1 MRILLAIFCVFSLA
15 VSAQPKFGV
24 SRKDSVPCYQKAAD
38 RAKQRYTEWECGK
51 IAGVVDCNQK
61 LEMGSDGKRV
71 VTSSQKMPFSGICET
86 CHMNGILERRV
97 TFVDGFANGIDT
109 TYYKSGCIMV
119 IRSHVQGV
127 ESGRWTYF
135 NDSTQ
140 IPAWEKTYEMG
151 QLEGP
156 QLTYN
161 SRGDTVK
168 LETYSEGVLN
178 GPKITYDSK
187 GVRNKKANY
196 AKGVLEGPFFLYNRK
211 GDIIEELNYKEGKK
225 HGIQY
230 YYYDDGKLLRTEN
243 WDMDS
248 RNGEFKTL
256 FYDQTLQSIEN
267 YKKVTPKPNQYVTA
281 ELYACPSKE
290 VADALGQM
298 LYEKKPKSE
307 ALDSLKDANIVV
319 SQVRGE
325 ALSENA
331 ILKGNNLAKGVNKP
345 IKSGKLYYI
354 AVVSELKSMTK
365 TEVREGLFEDRFP
378 DGKIKSR
385 AIYKKDVLIEEHV
398 FDEQGREIRTF
409 GGAATTG
416 KEDDAMPTTKKEKE
430 KKKKEPKKKK
440 EEPKPEETKPK
451 EGE

>member
-1 MRILLAIFCVFSLA
+1 MKILVAIFCLFSLA

-24 SRKDSVPCYQKAAD
+24 VRKDSVPCYQRGAD

-61 LEMGSDGKRV
+61 LEMSQDGKRV

-109 TYYKSGCIMV
+109 TFYKSGCIMV

-127 ESGRWTYF
+127 EDGHWTYF

-140 IPAWEKTYEMG
+140 IPAWEKNYVLG
-151 QLEGP
+151 QFEGA
-156 QLTYN
+156 QLTFN
-161 SRGDTVK
+161 AKGDTSKV
-168 LETYSEGVLN
+168 ENYSNGVLN
-178 GPKITYDSK
+178 GLKIIYDSK
-187 GVRNKKANY
+187 GVKSQQMNY
-196 AKGVLEGPFFLYNRK
+196 VKGLLSGPFLLYNRK
-211 GDIIEELNYKEGKK
+211 GDIIEELNFKEGKK
-225 HGIQY
+225 HGVQY

-256 FYDQTLQSIEN
+256 FYDQTLQTIEN
-267 YKKVTPKPNQYVTA
+267 YKKISPKPMQYVTA
-281 ELYACPSKE
+281 DLYACPTKE
-290 VADALGQM
+290 VAEKLGQM
-298 LYEKKPKSE
+298 LYEKKTK
-307 ALDSLKDANIVV
+307 AQVLDSLNKNSTIVV
-319 SQVRGE
+319 SAVRGE
-325 ALSENA
+325 GVDDNA
-331 ILKGNNLAKGVNKP
+331 ILKGNRLAKGVNQP

-354 AVVSELKSMTK
+354 VVVSELSMLAK
-365 TEVREGLFEDRFP
+365 TEVKEGLFEDRFP
-378 DGKIKSR
+378 NGKVKSR

-409 GGAATTG
+409 GGNATSG
-416 KEDDAMPTTKKEKE
+416 KEDDAMPTTKKKKE
-430 KKKKEPKKKK
+430 KKKKEPKPAK
-440 EEPKPEETKPK
+440 EPEKPK

>member
-1 MRILLAIFCVFSLA
+1 MKLLVALFCLFSLA
-15 VSAQPKFGV
+15 VAAQPDFGV
-24 SRKDSVPCYQKAAD
+24 KKESVPCYQKAAD
-38 RAKQRYTEWECGK
+38 RSKQRYTEWDCGK
-51 IAGVVDCNQK
+51 IAGVVNCNEK
-61 LEMGSDGKRV
+61 LEMSQDGKRV

-97 TFVDGFANGIDT
+97 TFVDGYANGIDT

-127 ESGRWTYF
+127 EDGHWTYF

-140 IPAWEKTYEMG
+140 IPAWEKTYRLG

-161 SRGDTVK
+161 AKGDTAK
-168 LETYSEGVLN
+168 FEKYTDGVLN

-187 GVRNKKANY
+187 GVRSKQVNY
-196 AKGVLEGPFFLYNRK
+196 VNGLLDGAFLVYNREGK
-211 GDIIEELNYKEGKK
+211 IIEELNFKEGKK
-225 HGIQY
+225 HGVQH
-230 YYYDDGKLLRTEN
+230 YYYDDGKLLRTET

-256 FYDQTLQSIEN
+256 FYNQTLQSIEN
-267 YKKVTPKPNQYVTA
+267 YKKVTAKPNQYVTA
-281 ELYACPSKE
+281 ELYGCPTKE
-290 VADALGQM
+290 IAEALGQM
-298 LYEKKPKSE
+298 LYDKKPKKQ

-319 SQVRGE
+319 SQLRGE
-325 ALSENA
+325 ALNETV
-331 ILKGNNLAKGVNKP
+331 LKGNNLAKGVNRP

-365 TEVREGLFEDRFP
+365 MEVREGAFEERFP

-385 AIYKKDVLIEEHV
+385 AIYKNDILIEEHV

-409 GGAATTG
+409 GGTPDSG
-416 KEDDAMPTTKKEKE
+416 KEDDDMPTTPKQKKEKE
-430 KKKKEPKKKK
+430 KKKKEPKPKK
-440 EEPKPEETKPK
+440 EPEPKK
-451 EGE
+451 GE

>member
-1 MRILLAIFCVFSLA
+1 MKTLVAVFCLFSLM
-15 VSAQPKFGV
+15 VSAQPNFGV
-24 SRKDSVPCYQKAAD
+24 TRKDSVPCYQKAAD

-61 LEMGSDGKRV
+61 LEMSQDGKRV

-97 TFVDGFANGIDT
+97 TFVDGYANGIDT

-127 ESGRWTYF
+127 EDGHWTYF

-140 IPAWEKTYEMG
+140 VPAWEKTYKLG
-151 QLEGP
+151 QLEGA

-161 SRGDTVK
+161 AKGDTAK
-168 LETYSEGVLN
+168 YENYADGVLN

-187 GVRNKKANY
+187 GVRNKQVNY
-196 AKGVLEGPFFLYNRK
+196 VKGLLDGPFLVYNREGK
-211 GDIIEELNYKEGKK
+211 IIEELNFKEGKK
-225 HGIQY
+225 HGVQH
-230 YYYDDGKLLRTEN
+230 YYYDDGKLLRTET

-256 FYDQTLQSIEN
+256 FYDQTLQTIEN

-281 ELYACPSKE
+281 ELYACPTKE
-290 VADALGQM
+290 VAEALGQM
-298 LYEKKPKSE
+298 LYEKKTKAQ

-319 SQVRGE
+319 SAVRGE

-331 ILKGNNLAKGVNKP
+331 ILKGNNLAKGVNRP
-345 IKSGKLYYI
+345 IKSGKFYYV

-365 TEVREGLFEDRFP
+365 MEVREGLFEERFP
-378 DGKIKSR
+378 DGKLKSR
-385 AIYKKDVLIEEHV
+385 AIYKKDILVEEHV

-409 GGAATTG
+409 GGTPNSG
-416 KEDDAMPTTKKEKE
+416 KEDDAMPTTNKQKKEKE
-430 KKKKEPKKKK
+430 KKKPKSKEPEPKK
-440 EEPKPEETKPK
+440 

>member
-1 MRILLAIFCVFSLA
+1 MRILIIVFCLFSLA
-15 VSAQPKFGV
+15 VSAQPNFGV
-24 SRKDSVPCYQKAAD
+24 ARKDSVPCYQKAAD

-61 LEMGSDGKRV
+61 LEMSQDGKRV
-71 VTSSQKMPFSGICET
+71 VTSSQKMPFSGVCET

-97 TFVDGFANGIDT
+97 TFVDGFTNGIDT

-127 ESGRWTYF
+127 ENGHWTYF

-140 IPAWEKTYEMG
+140 IPAWEKTYSMG
-151 QLEGP
+151 QFEGP

-161 SRGDTVK
+161 AKGDTIKYENYVD
-168 LETYSEGVLN
+168 GVLN

-187 GVRNKKANY
+187 GVRNKQVNY
-196 AKGVLEGPFFLYNRK
+196 VKGVLDGPFLVYNREGK
-211 GDIIEELNYKEGKK
+211 IIEELNFKEGKK
-225 HGIQY
+225 HGVQH
-230 YYYDDGKLLRTEN
+230 YYYDDGKLLRTET

-267 YKKVTPKPNQYVTA
+267 YKKVTAKPNQYVTA
-281 ELYACPSKE
+281 ELYACPTKE

-298 LYEKKPKSE
+298 LYDKKSKQQ

-319 SQVRGE
+319 TQVRGE

-331 ILKGNNLAKGVNKP
+331 ILKGNNLAKGVNRP
-345 IKSGKLYYI
+345 IKSGKFYYI

-365 TEVREGLFEDRFP
+365 TEVREGLFEERFP

-409 GGAATTG
+409 GGTASSG
-416 KEDDAMPTTKKEKE
+416 KEDDAMPTSPKKKKE
-430 KKKKEPKKKK
+430 KKKKEPK
-440 EEPKPEETKPK
+440 PEETKPEK
-451 EGE
+451 AGE

>member
-1 MRILLAIFCVFSLA
+1 MHKNMKILVVLFCLFSLA
-15 VSAQPKFGV
+15 VSAQFGV
-24 SRKDSVPCYQKAAD
+24 VRKDSVPCYQRAAD
-38 RAKQRYTEWECGK
+38 KSKQRYTEWECGK

-61 LEMGSDGKRV
+61 LEMSSDGKRV

-119 IRSHVQGV
+119 VRSHIQGV
-127 ESGRWTYF
+127 EDGHWTYY

-140 IPAWEKTYEMG
+140 IPAWEKNYRMG
-151 QLEGP
+151 QFEGP

-161 SRGDTVK
+161 LKGDTAK
-168 LETYSEGVLN
+168 LEYYTEGVLN
-178 GPKITYDSK
+178 GNKITYDSK
-187 GVRNKKANY
+187 GSRSKKAVY
-196 AKGVLEGPFFLYNRK
+196 VKGVLDGPFLIYNRQGK
-211 GDIIEELNYKEGKK
+211 VIEELNFREGKK
-225 HGIQY
+225 HGVQH
-230 YYYDDGKLLRTEN
+230 YYYDDGVLLRTET

-256 FYDQTLQSIEN
+256 FYNQTLQSIEN

-281 ELYACPSKE
+281 ELYACQTE
-290 VADALGQM
+290 EIANALGQM
-298 LYEKKPKSE
+298 LYDKKTKAQ
-307 ALDSLKDANIVV
+307 ALDSLKDAKIDVTL
-319 SQVRGE
+319 VRGE
-325 ALSENA
+325 AVSENA

-365 TEVREGLFEDRFP
+365 TEVREGLFEERFP
-378 DGKIKSR
+378 DGRVKSR
-385 AIYKKDVLIEEHV
+385 AIYKKDVLVEEHV

-409 GGAATTG
+409 GGTAQSA
-416 KEDDAMPTTKKEKE
+416 KEDDAMPTTGKEKE

-440 EEPKPEETKPK
+440 EEPKSGETKPT
-451 EGE
+451 E

>member
-1 MRILLAIFCVFSLA
+1 MFSLA
-15 VSAQPKFGV
+15 VYAQPNFGV
-24 SRKDSVPCYQKAAD
+24 TKKEEVPCYQKAAD

-51 IAGVVDCNQK
+51 IAGIVDCNQK
-61 LEMGSDGKRV
+61 LEMGQDGKRV

-97 TFVDGFANGIDT
+97 TFVDGYANGVDT

-119 IRSHVQGV
+119 IRNHIQGV

-140 IPAWEKTYEMG
+140 IPAWEKTYQMG

-161 SRGDTVK
+161 TKGDTLK
-168 LETYSEGVLN
+168 LEHYTEGVLN
-178 GPKITYDSK
+178 GAKITYDSK

-196 AKGVLEGPFFLYNRK
+196 VKGVLEGPFLLYNRK
-211 GDIIEELNYKEGKK
+211 GQIIEELNYKAGKK

-230 YYYDDGKLLRTEN
+230 YYYDDGTLLRTEN
-243 WDMDS
+243 WDMDA
-248 RNGEFKTL
+248 RNGEFKTV
-256 FYDQTLQSIEN
+256 FYDQSLQSIEN
-267 YKKVTPKPNQYVTA
+267 YKKVTPKPMQYVSA
-281 ELYACPSKE
+281 DLYACPTKE
-290 VADALGQM
+290 IAESLGQM
-298 LYEKKPKSE
+298 LYEKKTKAQ
-307 ALDSLKDANIVV
+307 ALDSLNKNSTITV
-319 SQVRGE
+319 SSIRGE
-325 ALSENA
+325 GVDDNP
-331 ILKGNNLAKGVNKP
+331 ILKGNNLAKGVNRP

-354 AVVSELKSMTK
+354 VVVNELVTLTK
-365 TEVREGLFEDRFP
+365 TEVREGAFEERFY

-409 GGAATTG
+409 GGTAQSA
-416 KEDDAMPTTKKEKE
+416 KEDDAMPTTSKEKE
-430 KKKKEPKKKK
+430 KKKKEPKPKK
-440 EEPKPEETKPK
+440 EKK
-451 EGE
+451 